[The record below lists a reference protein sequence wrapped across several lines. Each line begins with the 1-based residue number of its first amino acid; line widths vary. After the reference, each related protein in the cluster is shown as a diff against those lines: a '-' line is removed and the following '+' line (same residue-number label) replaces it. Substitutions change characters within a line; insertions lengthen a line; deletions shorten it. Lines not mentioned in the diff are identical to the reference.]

1 MASPG
6 VAGVELAS
14 TSVRVVVGHRE
25 QARFRVTGVG
35 HAPLGAGAVSGGY
48 VSDRRA
54 VVAAIVA
61 AFAGAERAGRAERVV
76 VAIDGDDIRTFHDST
91 TFERADQR
99 DAVSSG
105 EAVRAIRV
113 AREAAART
121 ARDQASEDPALRG
134 IATAELRDDVAGFVL
149 DGRRLPSP
157 VGDRGRQLEV
167 RTDIALAPLVQAGA
181 ATAALEAAKRR
192 GTATSGVY
200 ALARLVAE
208 SGVSEAGIA
217 RVGADLTAVGVVR
230 DGRVAGT
237 RVFAVGR
244 DVLSARHGAGDG
256 DVWARCV
263 VAAVRSLGLEL
274 PGRWYAA
281 GIPDDLA
288 GLPRALG
295 SVAGVERGGSVD
307 VLPLRTSL
315 VPRIVAD
322 ASLSAD
328 DLVAAGAAALGAE
341 AYA

>member
-14 TSVRVVVGHRE
+14 AAVRVVVGHRE

-35 HAPLGAGAVSGGY
+35 HAPLAAGAVSRGY
-48 VSDRRA
+48 VADRRA
-54 VVAAIVA
+54 TADALVA
-61 AFAGAERAGRAERVV
+61 AFAAAERAGRAERVV

-99 DAVSSG
+99 DPVSPS
-105 EAVRAIRV
+105 EALKAIRL
-113 AREAAART
+113 ARESAARS
-121 ARDQASEDPALRG
+121 ARDLASEDPALRG
-134 IATAELRDDVAGFVL
+134 IATAELRDDVGGFVL
-149 DGRRLPSP
+149 DGRRLSSP
-157 VGDRGRQLEV
+157 VGDRGRELEV
-167 RTDIALAPLVQAGA
+167 RTDIALAPLVQAGG
-181 ATAALEAAKRR
+181 ATAAFDAAKRR
-192 GTATSGVY
+192 ATATSGAY

-217 RVGADLTAVGVVR
+217 RVSADVTAVALVR

-244 DVLSARHGAGDG
+244 DVLTSRHGPADA

-263 VAAVRSLGLEL
+263 VATVRSLGLEL
-274 PGRWYAA
+274 PGRWYAS

-295 SVAGVERGGSVD
+295 IMAGAERGASVD
-307 VLPLRTSL
+307 VLPLRTSI

-328 DLVAAGAAALGAE
+328 DLVAASAAALAAE
-341 AYA
+341 IYG